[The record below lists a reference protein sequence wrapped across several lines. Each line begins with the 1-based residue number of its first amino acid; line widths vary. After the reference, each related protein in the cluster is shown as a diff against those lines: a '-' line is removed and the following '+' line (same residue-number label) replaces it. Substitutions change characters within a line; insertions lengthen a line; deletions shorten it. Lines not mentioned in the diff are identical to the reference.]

1 MQKQGGKNTCKGG
14 LCVDAQQMLL
24 VFMIV
29 LGCIILILA
38 SVLLGMQ
45 LVKREASLAES
56 KTDEISG
63 EYIEELHTLRF
74 EPIASFSYISDDSAT
89 DGSVFLEG
97 GIVGQA
103 EYQVIGSVDTAAKI
117 IELARTKLA
126 ETPDFSA
133 LEALDDDYYASGS
146 VIAVAYEAPGLETFS
161 VNKLSRDENHQVTAV
176 AKAKTNP
183 TTANMAGQLVFV
195 KVDNVQPKTIEL
207 DITQE

>member
-89 DGSVFLEG
+89 NGSVFLEG

-126 ETPDFSA
+126 ETPDFGA